1 MKLLTSLSGWVRMV
15 FRSLRYWLLL
25 IASGKVGVCRMAAFS
40 FFALTMTII
49 VSNLS
54 AADLPQDIDRNQLRD
69 GLQDRL
75 KDESLRQRAIEHE
88 SMTRPDVSPTVN
100 QPDDSLEV
108 EDKVGPHCFDIK
120 ETQVK
125 GHADA
130 VKVPSGYSDLNGSC
144 ADASALKQH
153 LEKLNASYA
162 EKGQITTRVYIP
174 EQDLS
179 QGLLQLIIIP
189 GRLAHFEYADGGLA
203 DLRIKTAFPLKS
215 GDVINLRDLEQG
227 LENFNSLR
235 SQQAEFK
242 LYPGAKPGL
251 TIVVIDTKISKPW
264 HIDLTVDNSGFD
276 ATGEYKTG
284 SSISFDNLLH
294 MNDRIS
300 LRGLTSSPITARGRK
315 HSDSVDVAFSVP
327 YKNTYFSLRAGVQR
341 YKNTVK
347 GINQRYALDDRIVTY
362 T

>member
-1 MKLLTSLSGWVRMV
+1 MV

-120 ETQVK
+120 ETHVK

-162 EKGQITTRVYIP
+162 
-174 EQDLS
+174 
-179 QGLLQLIIIP
+179 
-189 GRLAHFEYADGGLA
+189 
-203 DLRIKTAFPLKS
+203 
-215 GDVINLRDLEQG
+215 
-227 LENFNSLR
+227 
-235 SQQAEFK
+235 
-242 LYPGAKPGL
+242 
-251 TIVVIDTKISKPW
+251 
-264 HIDLTVDNSGFD
+264 
-276 ATGEYKTG
+276 
-284 SSISFDNLLH
+284 
-294 MNDRIS
+294 
-300 LRGLTSSPITARGRK
+300 
-315 HSDSVDVAFSVP
+315 
-327 YKNTYFSLRAGVQR
+327 
-341 YKNTVK
+341 
-347 GINQRYALDDRIVTY
+347 
-362 T
+362 